1 MDCLDLLELLETEDH
16 LEISRRSLDHQDLR
30 GKKETRVCL
39 ELMVLTESVGK
50 EERLENR
57 ANVV

>member
-1 MDCLDLLELLETEDH
+1 VDCLDLLELLETGDH
-16 LEISRRSLDHQDLR
+16 LEISRRSLDLQDLR

-39 ELMVLTESVGK
+39 ELMALMGSVGK
-50 EERLENR
+50 EASLENR